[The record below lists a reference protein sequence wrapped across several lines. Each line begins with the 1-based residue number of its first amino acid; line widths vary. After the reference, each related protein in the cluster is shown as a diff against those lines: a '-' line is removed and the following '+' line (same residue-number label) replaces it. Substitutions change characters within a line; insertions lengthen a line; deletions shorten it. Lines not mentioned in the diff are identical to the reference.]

1 VNLELTDA
9 QKEIK
14 EKVREFAD
22 EHIAPTAARN
32 DREERFPEQVL
43 KKLAPSGLLT
53 PTLPQEYGGYGTDF
67 IGEACVFEEIGR
79 VDSSVRTILSVH
91 NSLVALTIQQW
102 GTQEQKERLLPDLC
116 RGRALGCFA
125 LSEHQSGSDA
135 VNQRTTATPDKDGWI
150 LQGEKAWVSSG
161 SHAQLCL
168 TFAQS
173 DPEQGVRGITA
184 FLIPTDTPGFEAQ
197 KVDGKMGLR
206 AAHTAH
212 LKFNNVH
219 VPSENMLGA
228 EGQGFKV
235 AMSALDHGRYGVAAG
250 CVGQAQACLD
260 AGVEFLRQR
269 HAFGKPLAK
278 FQLMQE
284 IVADMAVET
293 EAARLLVYQAGHKKN
308 KGEPNTIETSMAK
321 YYATEL
327 SVRAARAAIQIHGA
341 QGYTDEFPVE
351 RHLRDAL
358 ATTIYEG
365 TSQIQKLIIGRHLT
379 GESAFA

>member
-1 VNLELTDA
+1 MNLELTDA
-9 QKEIK
+9 QKGIK
-14 EKVREFAD
+14 EKVRMFAE

-32 DREERFPEQVL
+32 DREERFPEDVL
-43 KKLAPSGLLT
+43 AKLAPSGLLT
-53 PTLPQEYGGYGTDF
+53 PTLPQEDGGYGTDF
-67 IGEACVFEEIGR
+67 IGEACVFEEFGR
-79 VDSSVRTILSVH
+79 VDSSIRTILSVH

-116 RGRALGCFA
+116 RGHALGCFA
-125 LSEHQSGSDA
+125 LTEHESGSDA
-135 VNQRTTATPDKDGWI
+135 VNQQTTATPDKDGWN
-150 LQGEKAWVSSG
+150 LDGEKAWVSSG

-173 DPEQGVRGITA
+173 DPAQGVRGITA
-184 FLIPTDTPGFEAQ
+184 FLVSTDAPGFEAK

-212 LKFNNVH
+212 LKFNNLH
-219 VPSENMLGA
+219 VPAENVLGK
-228 EGQGFKV
+228 EGEGFKV

-260 AGVEFLRQR
+260 SSVDFLRQR
-269 HAFGKPLAK
+269 YAFGKPLAK

-284 IVADMAVET
+284 MVADMAVEI
-293 EAARLLVYQAGHKKN
+293 EAARLLVYRAGYKKDQ
-308 KGEPNTIETSMAK
+308 GERNTIETTMAK

-341 QGYTDEFPVE
+341 QGYTDEYPVE

-379 GESAFA
+379 GENAFV